1 MIGFVE
7 IITDR
12 NTVVLNVAHKQN
24 GYSFNVTMT
33 KAGNDHDLIRVV
45 LADDHS
51 GVRSGIRHL
60 LEREPDISVIG
71 ETTDGIEALELAELL
86 VPDILLLDVEMPGM
100 TGIEVAKQLKA
111 QDSNVR
117 ILALSS
123 YDQREY
129 IQAML
134 QNGASGYLVKDEAPD
149 LLVEAVLGVS
159 RGETG
164 WFSSRVKSR
173 IQNDS

>member
-1 MIGFVE
+1 
-7 IITDR
+7 
-12 NTVVLNVAHKQN
+12 VLDTAHTQN
-24 GYSFNVTMT
+24 SYLLHVTMT
-33 KAGNDHDLIRVV
+33 RTVKKRQHIRVV

-60 LEREPDISVIG
+60 LEREPEISVVG
-71 ETTDGIEALELAELL
+71 ETTDGIEALELAEHLA
-86 VPDILLLDVEMPGM
+86 PDILLLDVEMPGM

-117 ILALSS
+117 IIALSS

-134 QNGASGYLVKDEAPD
+134 KNGASGYLVKDEAPD

-173 IQNDS
+173 IQSGL

>member
-1 MIGFVE
+1 
-7 IITDR
+7 
-12 NTVVLNVAHKQN
+12 VLDSAYIQD
-24 GYSFNVTMT
+24 GYPLNVTMT
-33 KAGNDHDLIRVV
+33 RTGNKRQHIRVV

-60 LEREPDISVIG
+60 LEREPEISVVG
-71 ETTDGIEALELAELL
+71 ETTDGIEALELAENLA
-86 VPDILLLDVEMPGM
+86 PDILLLDVEMPGM

-111 QDSNVR
+111 KDSSVR

-134 QNGASGYLVKDEAPD
+134 KNGASGYLVKDEAPD
-149 LLVEAVLGVS
+149 LLIKAVLGVS

-164 WFSSRVKSR
+164 WFSNRVKSR
-173 IQNDS
+173 IQNGI

>member
-1 MIGFVE
+1 
-7 IITDR
+7 
-12 NTVVLNVAHKQN
+12 VLDTAYIQD
-24 GYSFNVTMT
+24 GYPLNVTMT
-33 KAGNDHDLIRVV
+33 RTRKKRQHIRVV

-60 LEREPDISVIG
+60 LEREPEISIVG
-71 ETTDGIEALELAELL
+71 ETTDGIEALELAENLA
-86 VPDILLLDVEMPGM
+86 PDILLLDVEMPGM

-111 QDSNVR
+111 QDSSVR

-134 QNGASGYLVKDEAPD
+134 KNGASGYLVKDEAPD
-149 LLVEAVLGVS
+149 LLVKAVLGVS

-164 WFSSRVKSR
+164 WFSSRAKSR
-173 IQNDS
+173 IQSGI